1 MFQLPVRLHSV
12 FNDYIEPDVL
22 IAHDSPDKALAY
34 SIYSVTFFVVKPK
47 PFLRVGNVSNAW
59 WSMSLR

>member
-34 SIYSVTFFVVKPK
+34 SIYSVTF
-47 PFLRVGNVSNAW
+47 L
-59 WSMSLR
+59 L